1 MKEVAPMAANL
12 KNNKHVENLK
22 KGFQDIQTVA
32 QEGNFKLFA
41 KQLVAVVLVFFAFKF
56 LTGKF
61 LEKENNLRGQMEA
74 IQLQQTSEREY
85 ETNKRK
91 LIKLEPRFPD
101 ISGKNEYLVTKIL
114 EIFRAENL
122 TPQVENNQTE
132 DTSNATYVV
141 TSLGASTEMDFLSF
155 AEFLA
160 RIENRKD
167 FLKVTEISIDKDSA
181 PENIGK
187 NKISLKFNTI
197 FPKEKIA
204 KNLFKDYDKLVKE
217 MQEEEAAKKGG
228 K

>member
-1 MKEVAPMAANL
+1 MQML
-12 KNNKHVENLK
+12 CSCREN
-22 KGFQDIQTVA
+22 GA
-32 QEGNFKLFA
+32 
-41 KQLVAVVLVFFAFKF
+41 
-56 LTGKF
+56 
-61 LEKENNLRGQMEA
+61 
-74 IQLQQTSEREY
+74 
-85 ETNKRK
+85 
-91 LIKLEPRFPD
+91 FPD

-141 TSLGASTEMDFLSF
+141 TSLGASTEMDFFSF

-181 PENIGK
+181 PENLGK